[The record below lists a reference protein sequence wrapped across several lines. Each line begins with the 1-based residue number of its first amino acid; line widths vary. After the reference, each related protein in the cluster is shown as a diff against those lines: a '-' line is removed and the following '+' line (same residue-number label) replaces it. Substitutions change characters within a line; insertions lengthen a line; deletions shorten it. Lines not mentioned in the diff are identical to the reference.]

1 MVFLLNDRTA
11 DDHSSTY
18 KINDP
23 DLHDDKWEYLISRQI
38 LRYNNSFTYT
48 DLTSFPQFLKHVPIF
63 EEGALRLKCVTWFQ
77 LCRAVSTVWM
87 AN

>member
-1 MVFLLNDRTA
+1 MVFLLNDHIA
-11 DDHSSTY
+11 DYHSSTY

-48 DLTSFPQFLKHVPIF
+48 DLTSFPQFWNTAPFLKKVP
-63 EEGALRLKCVTWFQ
+63 
-77 LCRAVSTVWM
+77 
-87 AN
+87 